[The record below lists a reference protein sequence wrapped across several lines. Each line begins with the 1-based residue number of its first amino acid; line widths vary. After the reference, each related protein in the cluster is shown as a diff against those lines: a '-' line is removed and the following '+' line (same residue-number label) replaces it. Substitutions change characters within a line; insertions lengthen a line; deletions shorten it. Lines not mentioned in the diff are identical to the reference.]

1 MPAYNEGGEEKVS
14 QFGEKTITRRKA
26 GTVNQLPKDGT
37 GAKSQDIINPTVGNQ
52 PSFPGDY
59 EVHECSLKSPHKPG
73 GGIIDLRNSWSELNI
88 FEDMFSSTLTCD
100 ITIVD
105 GVGLTEFL
113 PIIGEETLTIKI
125 KTSNLTNQRPTQIGE
140 PSGPPGSPIVEYGPF
155 NESENTGFLD
165 LVFTIFK
172 MADRSNP
179 VVGGMSTYT
188 LHGVSQEY
196 VDNLK
201 IKVQRSTINGVTGE
215 PQKISNVVRSLYTE
229 YVKPNSKTSANTPKK
244 IFIEPTQSLVDLSLP
259 NLTPFK
265 TFEFLAGR
273 SVSAGQHASGS
284 NFVFFETV
292 TGYHF
297 ISIETLFAGGGAG
310 YLKPP
315 DFPAGKSPDEGM
327 YAFGDVRAKETYTVW
342 PKRMDLDV
350 ELENAVLA
358 PERVALEMTSVLS
371 YNFTSNFDV
380 LENLTKGMYANKL
393 MTHDLVR
400 MKFDTIDFSYL
411 QDQMPDVIV
420 HTDGTREERP
430 IKKTA
435 ADKKNFSDSFTHL
448 EDQDL
453 CTSAQSALNA
463 PNALVS
469 FYPTNLGHDQI
480 PHFKDGVGIK
490 TVKHGEEL
498 GPLNIVPNR
507 VEEWLQQRTVQQQQL
522 NNIKLNIRAPGRSSR
537 MVGDVINFKMPSP
550 SLSMR
555 GGGDEMEEHKY
566 LSGKYLITKL
576 RHHFSREIY
585 NIEFE
590 CIKDSLKASA
600 SGGGGRGSGVSGS
613 SAIMDDGSIK
623 MSEDGERVIG
633 GF

>member
-1 MPAYNEGGEEKVS
+1 
-14 QFGEKTITRRKA
+14 
-26 GTVNQLPKDGT
+26 
-37 GAKSQDIINPTVGNQ
+37 
-52 PSFPGDY
+52 
-59 EVHECSLKSPHKPG
+59 
-73 GGIIDLRNSWSELNI
+73 
-88 FEDMFSSTLTCD
+88 MFSSTLTCD
-100 ITIVD
+100 ISIVD

-125 KTSNLTNQRPTQIGE
+125 KTSNLPNQRPAQVGE
-140 PSGPPGSPIVEYGPF
+140 PSGPPGSEILEFGPF

-179 VVGGMSTYT
+179 VAGGISTYK

-201 IKVQRSTINGVTGE
+201 VKVQRSTINEVTGE

-229 YVKPNSKTSANTPKK
+229 YVKPKSKTSADTPKK
-244 IFIEPTQSLVDLSLP
+244 IFIEPTQNLVNLSLP

-297 ISIETLFAGGGAG
+297 ISIETLMAGGGSG

-315 DFPAGKSPDEGM
+315 DFPAGKNPDEGS
-327 YAFGDVRAKETYTVW
+327 YAFGKNRAKETYTVW

-350 ELENAVLA
+350 ELEDAVLA

-393 MTHDLVR
+393 MTHDIVR

-411 QDQMPDVIV
+411 QDQLPDIIV
-420 HTDGTREERP
+420 HADGTREERP
-430 IKKTA
+430 IKKTV
-435 ADKKNFSDSFTHL
+435 ADKKNFSDVFTHL
-448 EDQDL
+448 ENQEL
-453 CTSAQSALNA
+453 CTSRQSALNA

-469 FYPTNLGHDQI
+469 FYPTNLGHNEI
-480 PHFKDGVGIK
+480 SHFKNGVGIK

-498 GPLNIVPNR
+498 GPLNIVSNK

-537 MVGDVINFKMPSP
+537 MVGDVIEFKMPSP

-555 GGGDEMEEHKY
+555 GGGNEMEEEKY

-590 CIKDSLKASA
+590 CIKDSLKATL
-600 SGGGGRGSGVSGS
+600 SGGGGGSSVSGS
-613 SAIMDDGSIK
+613 SAIMDDGSIQ

-633 GF
+633 GL